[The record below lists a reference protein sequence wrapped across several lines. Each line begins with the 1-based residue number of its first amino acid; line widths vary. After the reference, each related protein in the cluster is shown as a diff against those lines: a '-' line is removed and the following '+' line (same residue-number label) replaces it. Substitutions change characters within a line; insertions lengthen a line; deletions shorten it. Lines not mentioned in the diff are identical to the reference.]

1 MQATKLSYKTISLL
15 IVLILIISCQTF
27 TNAIPLNL
35 NADKSSESST
45 TQLDLHEWLGSLTL
59 QGQLASSNFHVY
71 VHIPVQT
78 ANQAPIMIS
87 DVRTIPID
95 RVTNYELIK
104 GYSGQN
110 ALLKITIEKI
120 NRYETLELVWKSYTL
135 VKRLDYSNLPN
146 SQELVPE
153 NSYSDKI
160 KQWLAASDF
169 IQSDHEEI
177 IATAKMLSENT
188 SDIITIVD
196 NVVEYTSTNITYEGG
211 GWQDALNVLRLGYG
225 VCTGKANLAAA
236 LLRSCGIPTRVL
248 MVYTTHYIV
257 EYYLDSYGWVQ
268 AESTLGINPYIRDI
282 SDDTICF
289 TVFPRDE
296 TNQSVI
302 NGQSPYG
309 GVIFYIGTS
318 TDNVSWGIN
327 YNFWNREVSQSLVV
341 DNTEINNVMGITK
354 SVWNYYCL
362 YGGSISSDG
371 NDSIILALDYQK
383 QALQSL
389 QNGDQANYLH
399 FLRKSYYEYFHYED
413 YKKKSR
419 GLAIGSTMIKD
430 NGGQMDG
437 ILDFVKQCNIN
448 MVIIDFGWITASWD
462 LSNFEDIETLMH
474 DLNEAGVTI
483 WLMYRCRTLS
493 SDDYELRHQIHITGE
508 EDEQELCYTDER
520 CLQWTIDWANALLNQ
535 YSEYVKGMILYNP
548 RIWPDCCYCDH
559 CIESFQAE
567 TGIVTDPKSMNES
580 SYEYERWLQ
589 WKMESLNVF
598 IQGWRSSLNNDW
610 PNLKTGVVV
619 MSPEYSAY
627 FSQNITAIG
636 DCSDIICPFIPLHN
650 IQENDFGREICDDTK
665 KCVNC
670 DVIGDIKIYGPYN
683 NTDSDIINTMTSI
696 ASSTADGYFI
706 WSYDYLN
713 PFFYDL
719 ESIINAYNGI
729 LYIPEIT
736 STSSATTS
744 HLSTTPEDLTS
755 SSSSYRSEGLN
766 ILITS
771 LIIISIIIQKRK
783 KNQKSK

>member
-1 MQATKLSYKTISLL
+1 ML
-15 IVLILIISCQTF
+15 ITCQIF

-35 NADKSSESST
+35 NATKSSDSST
-45 TQLDLHEWLGSLTL
+45 TQLYLHEWLGSLTL
-59 QGQLASSNFHVY
+59 QGEYTSGNFQVY

-78 ANQAPIMIS
+78 VNQAPIMIS
-87 DVRTIPID
+87 DVRTIPTD
-95 RVTNYELIK
+95 RVTNYKIIK

-110 ALLKITIEKI
+110 ALLKVTIEKI

-135 VKRLDYSNLPN
+135 VKRLDYSDLPN

-257 EYYLDSYGWVQ
+257 EYYLYSYGWVQ

-289 TVFPRDE
+289 TTFIEDE

-327 YNFWNREVSQSLVV
+327 YNHWNREVSQSFVV
-341 DNTEINNVMGITK
+341 DTTEINTIMGITK
-354 SVWNYYCL
+354 SIWNYYCL
-362 YGGSISSDG
+362 YGGSIPSDVNG
-371 NDSIILALDYQK
+371 SIALAVDYQT
-383 QALQSL
+383 QALLSL
-389 QNGDQANYLH
+389 KSGDQANYLH
-399 FLRKSYYEYFHYED
+399 FLRKSYYEYFKYKD

-419 GLAIGSTMIKD
+419 GLAIGSTMIK
-430 NGGQMDG
+430 NRAGEIEN
-437 ILDFVKQCNIN
+437 ILDFIKQCNIN
-448 MVIIDFGWITASWD
+448 MVIIDFGWITASWN
-462 LSNFEDIETLMH
+462 LSNFEDIGTLIH
-474 DLNEAGVTI
+474 NLNKVGITV

-493 SDDYELRHQIHITGE
+493 SDNYELRHQIHITGE
-508 EDEQELCYTDER
+508 EDGEELCYTDER
-520 CLQWTIDWANALLNQ
+520 CLQWTIDWADALLNQ
-535 YSEYVKGMILYNP
+535 YSDYVEGMILYNP

-567 TGIVTDPKSMNES
+567 TGIITDPKSLNES
-580 SYEYERWLQ
+580 SYEYECWLQ
-589 WKMESLNVF
+589 WKAESLNMF
-598 IQGWRSSLNNDW
+598 IQGWRNSLNNNW
-610 PNLKTGVVV
+610 PILKTGVIVN
-619 MSPEYSAY
+619 SPEYSAY
-627 FSQNITAIG
+627 FSQNVTAIG
-636 DCSDIICPFIPLHN
+636 DCSDILCPFIPLHN
-650 IQENDFGREICDDTK
+650 VQENDFGREICDDTK

-670 DVIGDIKIYGPYN
+670 DVIGNIKIYGPYN
-683 NTDSDIINTMTSI
+683 NTDSDIINAMTSI
-696 ASSTADGYFI
+696 VSSTADGYFI

-713 PFFYDL
+713 PFFYDF

-736 STSSATTS
+736 SSSLTTTH
-744 HLSTTPEDLTS
+744 HLSTTPEVITSTS
-755 SSSSYRSEGLN
+755 SISHKSEGIN

-771 LIIISIIIQKRK
+771 LILTLIIFRKRK
-783 KNQKSK
+783 KLQEENHL

>member
-1 MQATKLSYKTISLL
+1 MPATKIHQTQISFLILL
-15 IVLILIISCQTF
+15 LLIISCQNYA
-27 TNAIPLNL
+27 NAIPLNL
-35 NADKSSESST
+35 NATKSFDSST
-45 TQLDLHEWLGSLTL
+45 TQLYLHEWLGSLTL
-59 QGQLASSNFHVY
+59 QGEYTSSNFHVF

-78 ANQAPIMIS
+78 VNQAPIMIS
-87 DVRTIPID
+87 DVRTIPMD
-95 RVTNYELIK
+95 RVTNYEIIK

-110 ALLKITIEKI
+110 ALLKVTIEKI
-120 NRYETLELVWKSYTL
+120 NRYETLELIWKSYTL
-135 VKRLDYSNLPN
+135 VKRLNYSDLPN
-146 SQELVPE
+146 SQELVSE

-160 KQWLAASDF
+160 KQWLTASDF

-211 GWQDALNVLRLGYG
+211 GWQDALNVLRQGYG

-257 EYYLDSYGWVQ
+257 EYYLSSYGWVQ

-289 TVFPRDE
+289 TTFIEDE

-318 TDNVSWGIN
+318 TENVSWGIN

-341 DNTEINNVMGITK
+341 DTTEINNVMGIAK
-354 SVWNYYCL
+354 SIWNYYCL
-362 YGGSISSDG
+362 YGSSISSDV

-389 QNGDQANYLH
+389 QSGDQANYLH
-399 FLRKSYYEYFHYED
+399 FLRKSYYEYFLYED
-413 YKKKSR
+413 YKKKTR
-419 GLAIGSTMIKD
+419 GLAIGSTVIK
-430 NGGQMDG
+430 NTGQMEN

-462 LSNFEDIETLMH
+462 LSNFEDIETLMQN
-474 DLNEAGVTI
+474 LNQAGVTI

-493 SDDYELRHQIHITGE
+493 SDDYELRHQIHIDGE
-508 EDEQELCYTDER
+508 EYGEELCYTDER
-520 CLQWTIDWANALLNQ
+520 CLQWTIDWADALLNQ
-535 YSEYVKGMILYNP
+535 YSEYVEGMILYNP

-559 CIESFQAE
+559 CTELFQAE
-567 TGIVTDPKSMNES
+567 TGIITDPKSLNES

-589 WKMESLNVF
+589 WKTESLNVF
-598 IQGWRSSLNNDW
+598 IQDWRNNLNNDW

-636 DCSDIICPFIPLHN
+636 DCSDIICPFIPLHK

-670 DVIGDIKIYGPYN
+670 NVIGDIKIYGPYN
-683 NTDSDIINTMTSI
+683 NTDSDIINAMTSI
-696 ASSTADGYFI
+696 TTSTADGYFI

-713 PFFYDL
+713 PFFYNF

-736 STSSATTS
+736 MTSLTTT
-744 HLSTTPEDLTS
+744 HNLSTTPKALTS
-755 SSSSYRSEGLN
+755 SSSSHKSEGIN

-771 LIIISIIIQKRK
+771 LIITFIIFRKRK
-783 KNQKSK
+783 KSKWSK